1 VKPSVISPEPSAA
14 AKNNTAPGATG
25 RTVVP
30 GSNSTVAG
38 DQSGTSAA
46 KTGQTNT
53 GSGK

>member
-1 VKPSVISPEPSAA
+1 VKPGVNSPKPSAA
-14 AKNNTAPGATG
+14 AESKTAPGATG